1 MSASRSTALRAQ
13 AQLSVDGARDRRQ
26 HGGGMGQ
33 DPFRRGAA
41 LPQRPVRGPAPP
53 SAPPQAPPRAA
64 GAAPGPAPS
73 HGLAASPE
81 PQAQAQPIRER
92 SGCGCG
98 CEGGRSGGRPRG
110 RAADSGRSFLRRPA
124 TGESPALAQPRV
136 YRFSRPAAATPAGAL
151 RSRKASRWVNLP
163 VRPPRGPQGPGSG
176 VRR

>member
-1 MSASRSTALRAQ
+1 MERPGVSLQVYSSQSPSPTLGGRSARQTPARRR
-13 AQLSVDGARDRRQ
+13 DGAGSFPERRR
-26 HGGGMGQ
+26 
-33 DPFRRGAA
+33 PPAETRPRPRPA
-41 LPQRPVRGPAPP
+41 LGPA
-53 SAPPQAPPRAA
+53 QAPPRAA

-151 RSRKASRWVNLP
+151 RSRKLVQ
-163 VRPPRGPQGPGSG
+163 VTSG
-176 VRR
+176 GFSWWL